1 MRLVFTKPF
10 VRDYQRLSKDI
21 QRRAD
26 KQLERLL
33 QDPRHPSLC
42 TKKMEGKWGE
52 QGVFEARVT
61 KDFRFTFQIEGDQYF
76 LRRIGPHDILKTPL

>member
-10 VRDYQRLSKDI
+10 IRDYQGLSESL
-21 QRRAD
+21 QHRAD
-26 KQLERLL
+26 KQLEFLL
-33 QDPRHPSLC
+33 QDPHHPSLR

-61 KDFRFTFQIEGDQYF
+61 RDYRFTFQIEGNQYI
-76 LRRIGPHDILKTPL
+76 LRRIGPHDILKTP